1 MPLLALETA
10 TNTCGAALLVDG
22 SVVAEAHVHRPRV
35 HARYLTPLVE
45 SVVER
50 GDISMQELTAV
61 AVSMGPG
68 SYTGLRIGVS
78 TAKGFAMATGAP
90 LVGVPTL
97 EALAATVLPYAD
109 EEDLICA
116 LLDARRDEVYA
127 AAYRVR
133 SAGLQEDKP
142 SAVPPV
148 SDKES
153 AEQNGAG
160 QSESLSHLHV
170 HAAPDALRVSDLPE
184 WLDAH
189 GERVWLVGNGSEK
202 SVEPLQTDH
211 RVRVVSGAASRPSA
225 GWVARCAARR
235 LAHGHQHEPDTF
247 EPMYLKAFQ
256 TG

>member
-10 TNTCGAALLVDG
+10 TNTCGAALLADG

-35 HARYLTPLVE
+35 HARYLTPLAE

-50 GDISMQELTAV
+50 SDISMQELTAV

-78 TAKGFAMATGAP
+78 TAKGLAMATGAP

-109 EEDLICA
+109 EEDVICA

-133 SAGLQEDKP
+133 SAGLQEEE
-142 SAVPPV
+142 A
-148 SDKES
+148 SDTAQEVGGNAQKT
-153 AEQNGAG
+153 ADIA
-160 QSESLSHLHV
+160 HLHV
-170 HAAPDALRVSDLPE
+170 HTAPAALHVHELPA

-189 GERVWLVGNGSEK
+189 GERVWLVGNGSAK
-202 SVEPLQTDH
+202 SVESLQAGH
-211 RVRVVSGAASRPSA
+211 SVQSVPAPASCPSA
-225 GWVARCAARR
+225 AWVARCAARR
-235 LAHGHQHEPDTF
+235 LAHGHRAEADTF

>member
-35 HARYLTPLVE
+35 HARYLTPLAE

-50 GDISMQELTAV
+50 GGIAMQELTAV

-78 TAKGFAMATGAP
+78 TAKGVAMATGAS

-97 EALAATVLPYAD
+97 EALAATVLPYAE
-109 EEDLICA
+109 EEDVVCA

-133 SAGLQEDKP
+133 ASGLQGE
-142 SAVPPV
+142 
-148 SDKES
+148 ES
-153 AEQNGAG
+153 AETPKEEAEGSPKTVDLA
-160 QSESLSHLHV
+160 HLHV
-170 HAAPDALRVSDLPE
+170 HAAPDALHVHELPA
-184 WLDAH
+184 WLDAP
-189 GERVWLVGNGSEK
+189 GERVWLVGNGSAK
-202 SVEPLQTDH
+202 SREDLTTGH
-211 RVRVVSGAASRPSA
+211 SVRVLPAPASRPSA
-225 GWVARCAARR
+225 AWVARCAARR
-235 LAHGHQHEPDTF
+235 LAHGHRAEADTF